1 MSSSVD
7 EGWCTAVCKNLIE
20 SWHSFSKAKRAFLS
34 VVTLLL
40 LVFVFETV
48 SPALRMWMHDHET
61 KVPEEIVGMWTT
73 DASSYEGRYLRING
87 HYLATKFD
95 VDELPSVQEVD
106 KIKTEQSGPIRD
118 YNTFLYRPDRSTWS
132 NHHRS
137 RFPNERRDTPWQ
149 SEADRLEKTAVELS
163 LIQGG
168 YRVVRPTYRKFPSVR
183 LGRGCDF

>member
-48 SPALRMWMHDHET
+48 SPALRMWMHDRET

-118 YNTFLYRPDRSTWS
+118 YILFYTDQTGARGQITIEVD
-132 NHHRS
+132 S
-137 RFPNERRDTPWQ
+137 RTKDEM
-149 SEADRLEKTAVELS
+149 
-163 LIQGG
+163 
-168 YRVVRPTYRKFPSVR
+168 R
-183 LGRGCDF
+183 LGKAKQIVWRRQPSN